1 MLAAKIALAN
11 LEYEQTL
18 AFLKGIQSS
27 KAQGL
32 RARAL
37 WYSGKIDQAADALDT
52 LLADP
57 TVRDDWA
64 KQVSHL
70 ARLGA
75 GREPFRTAGGRLAV
89 VEIPSGV
96 NALLVPVEV
105 NGDPALGMVA
115 TGSPETVID
124 SRGGSGPAWIS
135 LRFGERLEVKDVPA
149 ISQDLSGL
157 SRMLGG
163 APIKVLIGANL
174 LRHLNPTLDLAGGQF
189 VLRTTEPSAPPDAT
203 TVRVIYA
210 RGGGMTLRASAG
222 SALAPA
228 QMPFFVNTMF
238 GPPVALTDEGWDKAG
253 IKVASL
259 EQVPSQ
265 PSLKWA
271 VLPMVKLGEYGIS
284 NVAGVYPADVP
295 TESEI
300 DFQGVIGLGLIGAFR
315 VTLFDQGRGMWV
327 EELAPGA
334 LGPPPPEQP
343 QPSVPAEAPPP
354 APSVSPPPAT
364 PPSP

>member
-18 AFLKGIQSS
+18 AFLKGIQNT

-37 WYSGKIDQAADALDT
+37 WYSGKIEQAADALDT

-64 KQVSHL
+64 KQVSRL

-75 GREPFRTAGGRLAV
+75 VRVPFRTAGGRLAV

-105 NGDPALGMVA
+105 NGDPALGMIA

-124 SRGGSGPAWIS
+124 SRGGNGPAWIS

-189 VLRTTEPSAPPDAT
+189 VLRTTEPSAPPEAT

-228 QMPFFVNTMF
+228 QMPFYVSTMF

-253 IKVASL
+253 IKVNSL
-259 EQVPSQ
+259 EPVPSQ

-271 VLPMVKLGEYGIS
+271 VLPMVKLGEYGVS

-295 TESEI
+295 TDSGI
-300 DFQGVIGLGLIGAFR
+300 DYQGVIGLGLIGAFR
-315 VTLFDQGRGMWV
+315 VTLFDGGRGMWV
-327 EELAPGA
+327 EELAPGP
-334 LGPPPPEQP
+334 LGPPQPALPAEPAQPEQP
-343 QPSVPAEAPPP
+343 APAGSSPP
-354 APSVSPPPAT
+354 AVVPPQ
-364 PPSP
+364 